1 MNSKKFQEISKLV
14 SVCRK
19 NWKKFLRHPELPYLG
34 NTVREVIQI
43 FRDEDRGGGG
53 GGGGEIVHSGG

>member
-19 NWKKFLRHPELPYLG
+19 KLEEVFETPRVAIFGKR
-34 NTVREVIQI
+34 REVIQI
-43 FRDEDRGGGG
+43 FRDEDRGGGRG
-53 GGGGEIVHSGG
+53 RGGEIVHSGG

>member
-14 SVCRK
+14 SVCQK
-19 NWKKFLRHPELPYLG
+19 KKFLRHPELPYLG

-43 FRDEDRGGGG
+43 FRDEDRGRGGR
-53 GGGGEIVHSGG
+53 GGEILHSGG